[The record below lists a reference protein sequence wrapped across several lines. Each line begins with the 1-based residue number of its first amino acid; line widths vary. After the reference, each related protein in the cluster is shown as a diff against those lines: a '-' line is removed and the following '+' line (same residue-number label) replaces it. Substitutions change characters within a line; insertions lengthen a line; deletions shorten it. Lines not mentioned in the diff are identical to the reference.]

1 MAQAKGTAAKPRKK
15 RRKKESQQHKTKR
28 VLLALAIFF
37 VIFALDETGLLRAAF
52 GTPGNVYASFVLY
65 LVPFAIAGHD
75 VLEKAFNNIRHGKV
89 FDENFLMAVAT
100 LGAFAMVL
108 FPNTDPHMAEGAA
121 VMLFYQVGELFQ
133 AYAVGKSR
141 KSIADMMDIAPDYA
155 NVEDEKGELTQVSP
169 DDVAPGTVIVIK
181 PGERVPIDGVIVE
194 GATQL
199 DTAAL
204 TGESVPRH
212 AETGAGVISGCINM
226 TGLIKVRTTKPFGES
241 TVSRILELVENAS
254 EKKARTENFITRF
267 ARVYTPAVTGAA
279 AALALIGGLA
289 TGAWSDWILRGLTF
303 LVVSCPCALVISVP
317 LSFFG
322 GIGGASRIGVLVKG
336 SNYLE
341 ALSEVDTV
349 VFDKT
354 GTLTN
359 GTFNVVAIHPEEG
372 IDPDYVLSHAAYA
385 EAFSDHPI
393 AISVKAAYSGQINR
407 ELIRDVQE
415 ESGHGVC
422 ARIVDETNAA
432 ERVVLVGNDKLM
444 DGRGIS
450 WSNCELTGTILHVS
464 VDGRYV
470 GHIVIADV
478 VKDDAQA
485 AIEALHGC
493 GVSKTVMLT
502 GDRTEVAAAVA
513 GQLGI
518 DEFHAQ
524 LLPADKVARV
534 EQLIS
539 AEGKRQ
545 KLAFVGDGINDA
557 PVLTRADVGI
567 AMGAMGSDAAI
578 EAADVVLMDD
588 KPSNIA
594 RAIRVARKTMRIVW
608 QNIVFALAVK
618 LIILVLAALGI
629 ANMWL
634 AVFGDVGVAIIAIL
648 NAMRAMRVEGSR

>member
-1 MAQAKGTAAKPRKK
+1 MADQKKKK
-15 RRKKESQQHKTKR
+15 RRKKETQEQKLR
-28 VLLALAIFF
+28 RILIALAIFA
-37 VIFALDETGLLRAAF
+37 VVFAMDEFGALKAAF
-52 GTPGNVYASFVLY
+52 GDTGCVYASFALY
-65 LVPFAIAGHD
+65 LVPFIIAGHD
-75 VLEKAFNNIRHGKV
+75 VLRKAYSNIRRGKAF
-89 FDENFLMAVAT
+89 DESFLMAVAT

-108 FPNTDPHMAEGAA
+108 FPDTDPHMAEGAA

-141 KSIADMMDIAPDYA
+141 KSIAAMMDIAPDYA
-155 NVEDEKGELTQVSP
+155 NVEGENGELEQVDP
-169 DDVAPGTVIVIK
+169 DEVAVGSTIMVK
-181 PGERVPIDGVIVE
+181 PGERVPIDGTIIE

-212 AETGAGVISGCINM
+212 AETGADVISGCINM

-254 EKKARTENFITRF
+254 EKKAKTENFITRF
-267 ARVYTPAVTGAA
+267 ARVYTPAVTGT
-279 AALALIGGLA
+279 AALLALGGGLI

-341 ALSEVDTV
+341 SLAEVDTV

-359 GTFNVVAIHPEEG
+359 GTFNVVAIHPESG

-393 AISVKAAYSGQINR
+393 ALSVKAAYTGEIDRNR
-407 ELIRDVQE
+407 IRDVQE
-415 ESGHGVC
+415 ESGHGVV
-422 ARIVDETNAA
+422 ARVVEETAQAA
-432 ERVVLVGNDKLM
+432 EHVVLVGNDKLM
-444 DGRGIS
+444 RAHGETWHDCS
-450 WSNCELTGTILHVS
+450 LTGTILHVS

-478 VKDDAQA
+478 VKDDAAQT
-485 AIEALHGC
+485 IRELHAC
-493 GVSKTVMLT
+493 GVRRCVMLT
-502 GDRTEVAAAVA
+502 GDREEVAKAVA
-513 GQLGI
+513 EQLGI
-518 DEFHAQ
+518 DGFHAQ
-524 LLPADKVARV
+524 LLPADKVERV
-534 EQLIS
+534 ETLLS
-539 AEGKRQ
+539 SENAKH

-588 KPSNIA
+588 KPSNIS
-594 RAIRVARKTMRIVW
+594 RAIRIARKTMGIVW

-618 LIILVLAALGI
+618 LLILVLAAFGI

-648 NAMRAMRVEGSR
+648 NAMRAMHVDS

>member
-1 MAQAKGTAAKPRKK
+1 MADQKKKK
-15 RRKKESQQHKTKR
+15 RRKKETQEQKLR
-28 VLLALAIFF
+28 RILIAL
-37 VIFALDETGLLRAAF
+37 VIFAVIFAIDELGALKAAF
-52 GTPGNVYASFVLY
+52 GDPGCVYASFVLY
-65 LVPFAIAGHD
+65 LMPFVIAGHD
-75 VLEKAFNNIRHGKV
+75 VLRKAYSNIRRGKAF
-89 FDENFLMAVAT
+89 DESFLMAVAT
-100 LGAFAMVL
+100 IGAFAMVL
-108 FPNTDPHMAEGAA
+108 FPDTDPHMAEGAA

-141 KSIADMMDIAPDYA
+141 KSIAAMMDIAPDYA
-155 NVEDEKGELTQVSP
+155 NIEGENGELEQVDP
-169 DDVAPGTVIVIK
+169 DEVAVGSVIVVK
-181 PGERVPIDGVIVE
+181 PGERVPIDGTIIE
-194 GATQL
+194 GVTQL

-212 AETGAGVISGCINM
+212 AETGADVISGCINM

-254 EKKARTENFITRF
+254 EKKAKTENFITRF

-279 AALALIGGLA
+279 ALLALGGGLI

-341 ALSEVDTV
+341 SLAEVDTV

-359 GTFNVVAIHPEEG
+359 GTFNVVAIHPESG

-393 AISVKAAYSGQINR
+393 ALSVKAAYTGEIDHNR
-407 ELIRDVQE
+407 IRDVQE
-415 ESGHGVC
+415 ESGHGVV
-422 ARIVDETNAA
+422 ARVVEETQAA
-432 ERVVLVGNDKLM
+432 EHVVLVGNDKLM
-444 DGRGIS
+444 RAHGETWHDCS
-450 WSNCELTGTILHVS
+450 LTGTILHVS

-470 GHIVIADV
+470 GHIAIADV
-478 VKDDAQA
+478 VKDDAAQT
-485 AIEALHGC
+485 IRDLHAC
-493 GVSKTVMLT
+493 GVRRCVMLT
-502 GDRTEVAAAVA
+502 GDREEVAKAVA
-513 GQLGI
+513 EQLGI

-524 LLPADKVARV
+524 LLPADKVERV
-534 EQLIS
+534 EALL
-539 AEGKRQ
+539 AGEGAKH

-588 KPSNIA
+588 KPSNIS
-594 RAIRVARKTMRIVW
+594 RAIRIARKTMGIVW

-618 LIILVLAALGI
+618 LLILALAAFGI

-648 NAMRAMRVEGSR
+648 NAMRAMHVED

>member
-1 MAQAKGTAAKPRKK
+1 MADKKKKK
-15 RRKKESQQHKTKR
+15 RRKKETQEQKLR
-28 VLLALAIFF
+28 RIFIALAIFA
-37 VIFALDETGLLRAAF
+37 VVFAMDEFDALKAAF
-52 GTPGNVYASFVLY
+52 GDTGCVYASFALY
-65 LVPFAIAGHD
+65 LVPFIIAGHD
-75 VLEKAFNNIRHGKV
+75 VLRKAYSNIRRGKAF
-89 FDENFLMAVAT
+89 DESFLMAVAT

-108 FPNTDPHMAEGAA
+108 FPDTDPHMAEGAA

-141 KSIADMMDIAPDYA
+141 KSIAAMMDIAPDYA
-155 NVEDEKGELTQVSP
+155 NVEGENGELEQVDP
-169 DDVAPGTVIVIK
+169 DEVAVGSTIVVK
-181 PGERVPIDGVIVE
+181 PGERVPIDGTIIE

-212 AETGAGVISGCINM
+212 AETGADVISGCINM

-254 EKKARTENFITRF
+254 EKKAKTENFITRF
-267 ARVYTPAVTGAA
+267 ARVYTPAVTGT
-279 AALALIGGLA
+279 AALLALGGGLI

-341 ALSEVDTV
+341 SLAEVDTV

-359 GTFNVVAIHPEEG
+359 GTFNVVAIHPESG

-393 AISVKAAYSGQINR
+393 ALSVKAAYTGEIDRNR
-407 ELIRDVQE
+407 IRDVQE
-415 ESGHGVC
+415 ESGHGVV
-422 ARIVDETNAA
+422 ARVAEETAQAA
-432 ERVVLVGNDKLM
+432 EHVVLVGNDKLM
-444 DGRGIS
+444 RAHGETWHDCS
-450 WSNCELTGTILHVS
+450 LTGTILHVS

-478 VKDDAQA
+478 VKDDAAQT
-485 AIEALHGC
+485 IRELHAC
-493 GVSKTVMLT
+493 GVRRCVMLT
-502 GDRTEVAAAVA
+502 GDREEVAKAVA
-513 GQLGI
+513 EQLGI

-524 LLPADKVARV
+524 LLPADKVERV
-534 EQLIS
+534 ETLLS
-539 AEGKRQ
+539 SEDAKH

-588 KPSNIA
+588 KPSNIS
-594 RAIRVARKTMRIVW
+594 RAIRIARKTMGIVW

-618 LIILVLAALGI
+618 LLILVLAAFGI

-648 NAMRAMRVEGSR
+648 NAMRAMHVDS

>member
-1 MAQAKGTAAKPRKK
+1 MADQKKRK
-15 RRKKESQQHKTKR
+15 RRKKETQEQKLR
-28 VLLALAIFF
+28 RILIAL
-37 VIFALDETGLLRAAF
+37 VIFAVIFAIDELGALKAAF
-52 GTPGNVYASFVLY
+52 GDPGCVYASFVLY
-65 LVPFAIAGHD
+65 LVPFVIAGHD
-75 VLEKAFNNIRHGKV
+75 VLRKAYGNIRRGKAF
-89 FDENFLMAVAT
+89 DESFLMAVAT
-100 LGAFAMVL
+100 IGAFAMVL
-108 FPNTDPHMAEGAA
+108 FPDTDPHMAEGAA

-141 KSIADMMDIAPDYA
+141 KSIAAMMDIAPDYA
-155 NVEDEKGELTQVSP
+155 NIEGEDGELEQVDP
-169 DDVAPGTVIVIK
+169 DEVAVGSVIVVK
-181 PGERVPIDGVIVE
+181 PGERVPIDGTIIE

-212 AETGAGVISGCINM
+212 AETGADVISGCISM

-254 EKKARTENFITRF
+254 EKKAKTENFITRF

-279 AALALIGGLA
+279 ALLALGGGLI

-341 ALSEVDTV
+341 SLAEVDTV

-359 GTFNVVAIHPEEG
+359 GTFNVVAIHPESG

-393 AISVKAAYSGQINR
+393 ALSVKAAYTGEIDRNR
-407 ELIRDVQE
+407 IRDVQE
-415 ESGHGVC
+415 ESGHGVV
-422 ARIVDETNAA
+422 ARVVEETQAA
-432 ERVVLVGNDKLM
+432 EHVVLVGNDKLM
-444 DGRGIS
+444 RAHGETWHDCS
-450 WSNCELTGTILHVS
+450 LTGTILHVS

-478 VKDDAQA
+478 VKDDAAQT
-485 AIEALHGC
+485 IRDLHAC
-493 GVSKTVMLT
+493 GVRRCVMLT
-502 GDRTEVAAAVA
+502 GDREEVAAAVA
-513 GQLGI
+513 DQLGI

-524 LLPADKVARV
+524 LLPADKVERV
-534 EQLIS
+534 EALLS
-539 AEGKRQ
+539 SEDAKH

-588 KPSNIA
+588 KPSNIS
-594 RAIRVARKTMRIVW
+594 RAIRIARKTMGIVW

-618 LIILVLAALGI
+618 LLILALAAFGI

-648 NAMRAMRVEGSR
+648 NAMRAMHVEN

>member
-1 MAQAKGTAAKPRKK
+1 MVDQKKKK
-15 RRKKESQQHKTKR
+15 RRKKETQEQKLR
-28 VLLALAIFF
+28 RILIAL
-37 VIFALDETGLLRAAF
+37 VIFAVIFAIDELGALKAAF
-52 GTPGNVYASFVLY
+52 GDPGCVYASFVLY
-65 LVPFAIAGHD
+65 LMPFVIAGHD
-75 VLEKAFNNIRHGKV
+75 VLRKAYSNIRRGKAF
-89 FDENFLMAVAT
+89 DESFLMAVAT
-100 LGAFAMVL
+100 IGAFAMVL
-108 FPNTDPHMAEGAA
+108 FPDTDPHMAEGAA

-141 KSIADMMDIAPDYA
+141 KSIAAMMDIAPDYA
-155 NVEDEKGELTQVSP
+155 NIEGENGELEQVDP
-169 DDVAPGTVIVIK
+169 DEVAVGSVIVVK
-181 PGERVPIDGVIVE
+181 PGERVPIDGTIIE

-212 AETGAGVISGCINM
+212 AETGADVISGCINM

-254 EKKARTENFITRF
+254 EKKAKTENFITRF

-279 AALALIGGLA
+279 ALLALGGGLI

-341 ALSEVDTV
+341 SLAEVDTV

-359 GTFNVVAIHPEEG
+359 GTFNVVAIHPESG

-393 AISVKAAYSGQINR
+393 ALSVKAAYTGEIDRNR
-407 ELIRDVQE
+407 IRDVQE
-415 ESGHGVC
+415 ESGHGVV
-422 ARIVDETNAA
+422 ARVVEETQAA
-432 ERVVLVGNDKLM
+432 EHVVLVGNDKLM
-444 DGRGIS
+444 RAHGETWHDCS
-450 WSNCELTGTILHVS
+450 LTGTILHVS

-478 VKDDAQA
+478 VKDDAAQT
-485 AIEALHGC
+485 IRDLHAC
-493 GVSKTVMLT
+493 GVRRCVMLT
-502 GDRTEVAAAVA
+502 GDREEVAAAVA
-513 GQLGI
+513 EQLGI

-524 LLPADKVARV
+524 LLPADKVERV
-534 EQLIS
+534 EALLS
-539 AEGKRQ
+539 SEDAKH

-588 KPSNIA
+588 KPSNIS
-594 RAIRVARKTMRIVW
+594 RAIRIARKTMGIVW

-618 LIILVLAALGI
+618 LLILALAAFGI

-648 NAMRAMRVEGSR
+648 NAMRAMHVDS

>member
-1 MAQAKGTAAKPRKK
+1 MASTTAKPRKK
-15 RRKKESQQHKTKR
+15 RRKKESQQHKLHR
-28 VLLALAIFF
+28 ILLALAIFA
-37 VIFALDETGLLRAAF
+37 V
-52 GTPGNVYASFVLY
+52 VYATDELGALAALFGEPAALYVSFMLF
-65 LVPFAIAGHD
+65 LVPFLIAGHD
-75 VLEKAFNNIRHGKV
+75 VLEKAWNNIRRGKA
-89 FDENFLMAVAT
+89 FDESFLMAVAT
-100 LGAFAMVL
+100 IGAFAMVL
-108 FPNTDPHMAEGAA
+108 FPDADPHMAEGAA

-133 AYAVGKSR
+133 SYAVGKSR
-141 KSIADMMDIAPDYA
+141 KSIAAMMDIAPDYA
-155 NVEDEKGELTQVSP
+155 NVEDENGGLTQVSP
-169 DDVAPGTVIVIK
+169 DDVAVGTVIVVK
-181 PGERVPIDGVIVE
+181 PGERVPIDGTIVE

-212 AETGAGVISGCINM
+212 VEVGADVVSGCINM

-267 ARVYTPAVTGAA
+267 ARVYTPAVTGSAV
-279 AALALIGGLA
+279 ALALVGGLA
-289 TGAWSDWILRGLTF
+289 TGAWADWILRGLTF

-341 ALSEVDTV
+341 ALAEVDTV

-372 IDPDYVLSHAAYA
+372 VDPDYVLSCAAYA
-385 EAFSDHPI
+385 ETFSDHPI
-393 AISVKAAYSGQINR
+393 ALSVKAAYTGDIDQARIVSV
-407 ELIRDVQE
+407 EE
-415 ESGHGVC
+415 ESGHGVS
-422 ARIVDETNAA
+422 ARVREQTREN
-432 ERVVLVGNDKLM
+432 EHVVLVGNDKLM
-444 DGRGIS
+444 ASHGEHWHD
-450 WSNCELTGTILHVS
+450 CELTGTILHVT
-464 VDGRYV
+464 VDDRYI
-470 GHIVIADV
+470 GHVVIADV
-478 VKDDAQA
+478 VKDDARA
-485 AIEALHGC
+485 AIDALHDC
-493 GVSKTVMLT
+493 GVRRTVMLT
-502 GDRTEVAAAVA
+502 GDRAEVAAAVA
-513 GQLGI
+513 EQLGI
-518 DEFHAQ
+518 DEHHAQ
-524 LLPADKVARV
+524 LLPGDKVEQV
-534 EQLIS
+534 ERLLAS
-539 AEGKRQ
+539 EGEKR

-594 RAIRVARKTMRIVW
+594 RAIRVARKTMGIVW

-618 LIILVLAALGI
+618 LLILVFAALGL

-648 NAMRAMRVEGSR
+648 NAMRAMNVK

>member
-1 MAQAKGTAAKPRKK
+1 MAASSTNKKK
-15 RRKKESQQHKTKR
+15 RKKKESLEHKAR
-28 VLLALAIFF
+28 RIGVALAVFF
-37 VIFALDETGLLRAAF
+37 AVLAADELGLPASLF
-52 GTPGNVYASFVLY
+52 GTTGAVYASFVLF
-65 LVPFAIAGHD
+65 LVPYAIAGHD
-75 VLEKAFNNIRHGKV
+75 VLQKAWGNIRRGKV

-100 LGAFAMVL
+100 IGAFAMVL
-108 FPNTDPHMAEGAA
+108 FPQTEPHMAEGAA
-121 VMLFYQVGELFQ
+121 VMLFYQVGEIFQ

-141 KSIADMMDIAPDYA
+141 KSIAAMMDIAPDFA
-155 NVEDEKGELTQVSP
+155 NVERDGGLAQVSP
-169 DDVAPGTVIVIK
+169 DEVAVGDVIMVK
-181 PGERVPIDGVIVE
+181 PGERVPIDGVILE

-212 AETGAGVISGCINM
+212 AEAGDEVISGCINM
-226 TGLIKVRTTKPFGES
+226 TGVLRVRTTRPFGES

-279 AALALIGGLA
+279 ALLAVGGGLL
-289 TGAWSDWILRGLTF
+289 TGAWADWILRGLTF

-322 GIGGASRIGVLVKG
+322 GIGGASQIGVLVKG

-359 GTFNVVAIHPEEG
+359 GTFDVVAVHPADSVREDE
-372 IDPDYVLSHAAYA
+372 LLELAAHA
-385 EAFSDHPI
+385 ESFSDHPI
-393 AISVKAAYSGQINR
+393 AASVRRAYGAQVDQARVGDAA
-407 ELIRDVQE
+407 E

-422 ARIVDETNAA
+422 ARVDGCE
-432 ERVVLVGNDKLM
+432 VLVGNAKLM
-444 DGRGIS
+444 AAHRVDAPA
-450 WSNCELTGTILHVS
+450 CDVVGTILHVAT
-464 VDGRYV
+464 DGRYL
-470 GHIVIADV
+470 GHMVIADT
-478 VKDDAQA
+478 VKDDAAQA
-485 AIEALHGC
+485 ISDLHAA
-493 GVSKTVMLT
+493 GVRRCVMLT
-502 GDRTEVAAAVA
+502 GDREEVAAAVA
-513 GQLGI
+513 AQLGL
-518 DEFHAQ
+518 DEYHAQ
-524 LLPADKVARV
+524 LLPADKVERV
-534 EQLIS
+534 ETLL
-539 AEGKRQ
+539 ADEEGHH

-588 KPSNIA
+588 KPSKIA
-594 RAIRVARKTMRIVW
+594 RAMRLARKTMGIVW

-618 LIILVLAALGI
+618 LVILVLAALGV

-648 NAMRAMRVEGSR
+648 NAMRAMKV

>member
-1 MAQAKGTAAKPRKK
+1 MADQKKKK
-15 RRKKESQQHKTKR
+15 RRKKETQEQKLR
-28 VLLALAIFF
+28 RILIAL
-37 VIFALDETGLLRAAF
+37 VIFAVIFAIDELGALKAAF
-52 GTPGNVYASFVLY
+52 GDPGCVYASFVLY
-65 LVPFAIAGHD
+65 LVPFVIAGHD
-75 VLEKAFNNIRHGKV
+75 VLRKAYSNIRRGKAF
-89 FDENFLMAVAT
+89 DESFLMAVAT
-100 LGAFAMVL
+100 IGAFAMVL
-108 FPNTDPHMAEGAA
+108 FPDTDPHMAEGAA

-141 KSIADMMDIAPDYA
+141 KSIAAMMDIAPDYA
-155 NVEDEKGELTQVSP
+155 NIEGENGELEQVDP
-169 DDVAPGTVIVIK
+169 DEVAVGSIIVVK
-181 PGERVPIDGVIVE
+181 PGERIPIDGTIIE

-212 AETGAGVISGCINM
+212 AETGVDVISGCINM

-254 EKKARTENFITRF
+254 EKKAKTENFITRF

-279 AALALIGGLA
+279 ALLALGGGLI

-341 ALSEVDTV
+341 SLAEVDTV

-359 GTFNVVAIHPEEG
+359 GTFNVVAIHPESG

-385 EAFSDHPI
+385 EAFSDHPV
-393 AISVKAAYSGQINR
+393 ALSVKAAYTGEIDRNR
-407 ELIRDVQE
+407 IRDVQE
-415 ESGHGVC
+415 ESGHGVV
-422 ARIVDETNAA
+422 ARVVEEAQAA
-432 ERVVLVGNDKLM
+432 EHMVLVGNDKLM
-444 DGRGIS
+444 RAHGETWHDCS
-450 WSNCELTGTILHVS
+450 LTGTILHVS

-478 VKDDAQA
+478 VKDDAAQT
-485 AIEALHGC
+485 IRDLHAC
-493 GVSKTVMLT
+493 GVRRCVMLT
-502 GDRTEVAAAVA
+502 GDREEVAKAVA
-513 GQLGI
+513 EQLGI

-524 LLPADKVARV
+524 LLPADKVERV
-534 EQLIS
+534 ETLL
-539 AEGKRQ
+539 AGEDAKH

-588 KPSNIA
+588 KPSNIS
-594 RAIRVARKTMRIVW
+594 RAIRIARKTMGIVW

-618 LIILVLAALGI
+618 LLILALAAFGI

-648 NAMRAMRVEGSR
+648 NAMRAMHVED

>member
-1 MAQAKGTAAKPRKK
+1 MADSKAKPKKK
-15 RRKKESQQHKTKR
+15 RRHKKESQQHKLHR
-28 VLLALAIFF
+28 IILALAIFF
-37 VIFALDETGLLRAAF
+37 VAMAFDEFGALKAAF
-52 GTPGNVYASFVLY
+52 GEPGDVYASFVLF
-65 LVPFAIAGHD
+65 LVPFLIAGHD
-75 VLEKAFNNIRHGKV
+75 VLQRAVHNIGRGEV

-100 LGAFAMVL
+100 LGAFAMVF
-108 FPNTDPHMAEGAA
+108 FPDTDPHMAEGAA

-133 AYAVGKSR
+133 AFAVGKSR
-141 KSIADMMDIAPDYA
+141 KSIAAMMDIAPDYA
-155 NVEDEKGELTQVSP
+155 NVEGAGGELEQVDP
-169 DDVAPGTVIVIK
+169 DDVAVGTTIVVK
-181 PGERVPIDGVIVE
+181 PGERVPIDGVITE
-194 GATQL
+194 GSTQL

-212 AETGAGVISGCINM
+212 VEAGADVISGCINM

-267 ARVYTPAVTGAA
+267 AKVYTPAVTGAA
-279 AALALIGGLA
+279 VLLAVVPPLLGM
-289 TGAWSDWILRGLTF
+289 GAWSDWILRGLTF

-322 GIGGASRIGVLVKG
+322 GIGGASRLGVLVKG

-372 IDPDYVLSHAAYA
+372 IDPDYVLSNAAYA

-393 AISVKAAYSGQINR
+393 ALSVKSAYSGEIDRQRIA
-407 ELIRDVQE
+407 DVQE
-415 ESGHGVC
+415 ESGHGVV
-422 ARIVDETNAA
+422 AHVDEH
-432 ERVVLVGNDKLM
+432 VVLVGNDKLM
-444 DGRGIS
+444 EGHHKH
-450 WSNCELTGTILHVS
+450 WHECELTGTILHVS
-464 VDGRYV
+464 VDDRYV

-478 VKDDAQA
+478 VKDDAEQT
-485 AIEALHGC
+485 IRDLHAC
-493 GVSKTVMLT
+493 GVKKTVMLT
-502 GDRTEVAAAVA
+502 GDREEVAAAVA
-513 GQLGI
+513 KKLGI
-518 DEFHAQ
+518 DEYHAQ
-524 LLPADKVARV
+524 LLPGDKVERV
-534 EQLIS
+534 EQMLA
-539 AEGKRQ
+539 AEGPRE

-578 EAADVVLMDD
+578 EAADIVLMDD

-594 RAIRVARKTMRIVW
+594 KAIHVARKTMGIVW
-608 QNIVFALAVK
+608 QNIVLALGVN
-618 LIILVLAALGI
+618 LLILVLAALGI

-648 NAMRAMRVEGSR
+648 NAMRAMNVKGA

>member
-1 MAQAKGTAAKPRKK
+1 MASSTAKPKKK
-15 RRKKESQQHKTKR
+15 RRKKESMQHKR
-28 VLLALAIFF
+28 NRILLALAIFA
-37 VIFALDETGLLRAAF
+37 VVYAADELGALASIFGEPGAL
-52 GTPGNVYASFVLY
+52 YASFVLF
-65 LVPFAIAGHD
+65 LVPFVIAGHD
-75 VLEKAFNNIRHGKV
+75 VLEKAWNNIRKGKA
-89 FDENFLMAVAT
+89 FDESFLMAVAT
-100 LGAFAMVL
+100 IGAFAMIL
-108 FPNTDPHMAEGAA
+108 FPNADPHMAEGAA

-141 KSIADMMDIAPDYA
+141 KSISDMMDIAPDFA
-155 NVEDEKGELTQVSP
+155 NVENDAGELEQVDP
-169 DDVAPGTVIVIK
+169 DEVAVGTVIVIK
-181 PGERVPIDGVIVE
+181 PGERVPIDGTIVD
-194 GATQL
+194 GSSQL

-204 TGESVPRH
+204 TGESMPRH
-212 AETGAGVISGCINM
+212 VDAGDDVISGCINM
-226 TGLIKVRTTKPFGES
+226 TGLLRVRTTKPFGES

-279 AALALIGGLA
+279 VALALIGGLA
-289 TGAWSDWILRGLTF
+289 TGAWADWILRGLTF

-322 GIGGASRIGVLVKG
+322 GIGGASKIGVLVKG
-336 SNYLE
+336 SNFLE

-354 GTLTN
+354 GTLTK
-359 GTFNVVAIHPEEG
+359 GEFKVVATHPESGFTEEDLLE
-372 IDPDYVLSHAAYA
+372 IAAHA

-393 AISVKAAYSGQINR
+393 AVSVREAYSGTLDPKR
-407 ELIRDVQE
+407 VS
-415 ESGHGVC
+415 ESGNEAGHGVT
-422 ARIVDETNAA
+422 ATIDGHR
-432 ERVVLVGNDKLM
+432 VLVGNEKLM
-444 DGRGIS
+444 AKVGVDAPS
-450 WSNCELTGTILHVS
+450 CEVVGTILHVT
-464 VDGRYV
+464 VDGAYA

-478 VKDDAQA
+478 VKDDAAQTIA
-485 AIEALHGC
+485 DLHSVGIRRC
-493 GVSKTVMLT
+493 VMLT
-502 GDRTEVAAAVA
+502 GDRKEVAADVA
-513 GQLGI
+513 ERLGL

-524 LLPADKVARV
+524 LLPADKVEQV
-534 EQLIS
+534 ERLLAS
-539 AEGKRQ
+539 GGDKR

-618 LIILVLAALGI
+618 LLILVLAALGI

-648 NAMRAMRVEGSR
+648 NAMRAMNVRDA

>member
-1 MAQAKGTAAKPRKK
+1 MADQKKKK
-15 RRKKESQQHKTKR
+15 RHKKETQEQKLR
-28 VLLALAIFF
+28 RILIAL
-37 VIFALDETGLLRAAF
+37 VIFAVIFAIDELGALKAAF
-52 GTPGNVYASFVLY
+52 GDLGCVYASFVLY
-65 LVPFAIAGHD
+65 LVPFIIAGHD
-75 VLEKAFNNIRHGKV
+75 VLRKAYSNIRRGKAF
-89 FDENFLMAVAT
+89 DESFLMAVAT
-100 LGAFAMVL
+100 IGAFAMVL
-108 FPNTDPHMAEGAA
+108 FPDTDPHMAEGAA

-141 KSIADMMDIAPDYA
+141 KSIAAMMDIAPDYA
-155 NVEDEKGELTQVSP
+155 NIEGENGELEQVDP
-169 DDVAPGTVIVIK
+169 DEVAVGSVIVVK
-181 PGERVPIDGVIVE
+181 PGERVPIDGTIIE

-212 AETGAGVISGCINM
+212 AETGADVISGCINM

-254 EKKARTENFITRF
+254 EKKAKTENFITRF

-279 AALALIGGLA
+279 ALLALGGGLI

-341 ALSEVDTV
+341 SLAEVDTV

-359 GTFNVVAIHPEEG
+359 GTFNVVAIHPESG

-393 AISVKAAYSGQINR
+393 ALSVKAAYTGEIDRNR
-407 ELIRDVQE
+407 IRDVQE
-415 ESGHGVC
+415 ESGHGVV
-422 ARIVDETNAA
+422 ARVVEETQAA
-432 ERVVLVGNDKLM
+432 EHVVLVGNDKLM
-444 DGRGIS
+444 RAHGETWHDCS
-450 WSNCELTGTILHVS
+450 LTGTILHVS

-478 VKDDAQA
+478 VKDDAAQT
-485 AIEALHGC
+485 IRDLHVC
-493 GVSKTVMLT
+493 GVRRCVMLT
-502 GDRTEVAAAVA
+502 GDREEVAKAVA
-513 GQLGI
+513 EQLGI

-524 LLPADKVARV
+524 LLPADKVERV
-534 EQLIS
+534 ETLLS
-539 AEGKRQ
+539 SEDAKH

-588 KPSNIA
+588 KPSNIS
-594 RAIRVARKTMRIVW
+594 RAIRIARKTMGIVW

-618 LIILVLAALGI
+618 LLILALAAFGI

-648 NAMRAMRVEGSR
+648 NAMRAMHVEN

>member
-1 MAQAKGTAAKPRKK
+1 MAASKEKPKKK
-15 RRKKESQQHKTKR
+15 RRHKKESQEHKLKR
-28 VLLALAIFF
+28 IICAL
-37 VIFALDETGLLRAAF
+37 VIFAALMVLDDTGLLKTAF
-52 GTPGNVYASFVLY
+52 GEPGDVYASFVLF
-65 LVPFAIAGHD
+65 LVPFLIAGHD
-75 VLEKAFNNIRHGKV
+75 VLQRAAHNIGRGEV

-100 LGAFAMVL
+100 LGAFAMVF
-108 FPNTDPHMAEGAA
+108 FPDTDPHMAEGAA

-141 KSIADMMDIAPDYA
+141 KSIAAMMDIAPDYA
-155 NVEDEKGELTQVSP
+155 NVEGVGGELEQVDP
-169 DDVAPGTVIVIK
+169 DEVAVGTVIVVK
-181 PGERVPIDGVIVE
+181 PGERVPIDGVITE
-194 GATQL
+194 GSTQL

-212 AETGAGVISGCINM
+212 VEAGAEVISGCINM
-226 TGLIKVRTTKPFGES
+226 TGLIHVRTTKPFGES

-267 ARVYTPAVTGAA
+267 AKVYTPAVTGAA
-279 AALALIGGLA
+279 ALLAIVPPLLGMG
-289 TGAWSDWILRGLTF
+289 TWSDWILRGLTF

-341 ALSEVDTV
+341 ALAEVNTV

-372 IDPDYVLSHAAYA
+372 IDPDYVLSNAAYA

-393 AISVKAAYSGQINR
+393 ALSVKAAYSGDIDR
-407 ELIRDVQE
+407 DRIADVQE
-415 ESGHGVC
+415 ESGHGVV
-422 ARIVDETNAA
+422 AHVDEH
-432 ERVVLVGNDKLM
+432 VVLVGNDKLM
-444 DGRGIS
+444 AGHGEHWHD
-450 WSNCELTGTILHVS
+450 CELTGTILHVS
-464 VDGRYV
+464 VDDRYV

-478 VKDDAQA
+478 MKDDAEQT
-485 AIEALHGC
+485 ICDLHAC
-493 GVSKTVMLT
+493 GVKKTVMLT
-502 GDRTEVAAAVA
+502 GDREEVAAAVA
-513 GQLGI
+513 ERLGI
-518 DEFHAQ
+518 DEYHAQ
-524 LLPADKVARV
+524 LLPGDKVDRV
-534 EQLIS
+534 EELLG
-539 AEGKRQ
+539 AEGPRE

-618 LIILVLAALGI
+618 LLILVLAAVGI

-648 NAMRAMRVEGSR
+648 NAMRCMNVKNA

>member
-1 MAQAKGTAAKPRKK
+1 MADSKAKPKKK
-15 RRKKESQQHKTKR
+15 RRHKKESQQHKLHR
-28 VLLALAIFF
+28 IILALAIFF
-37 VIFALDETGLLRAAF
+37 VVMAFDEFGALKAAF
-52 GTPGNVYASFVLY
+52 GEPGDVYASFVLF
-65 LVPFAIAGHD
+65 LAPFLIAGHD
-75 VLEKAFNNIRHGKV
+75 VLQRAAHNIGRGDV

-100 LGAFAMVL
+100 LGAFAMVF
-108 FPNTDPHMAEGAA
+108 FPDTDPHMAEGAA

-141 KSIADMMDIAPDYA
+141 KSIAAMMDIAPDYA
-155 NVEDEKGELTQVSP
+155 NVEGADGELEQVDP
-169 DDVAPGTVIVIK
+169 GDVAVGTTIVVK
-181 PGERVPIDGVIVE
+181 PGERVPIDGVITE
-194 GATQL
+194 GSTQL

-212 AETGAGVISGCINM
+212 VEVGADVISGCINM

-267 ARVYTPAVTGAA
+267 AKVYTPAVTGAA
-279 AALALIGGLA
+279 VLLAVVPPLLGL
-289 TGAWSDWILRGLTF
+289 GAWSGWILRGLTF

-322 GIGGASRIGVLVKG
+322 GIGGASRLGVLVKG

-359 GTFNVVAIHPEEG
+359 GTFNVVAIHPEGG
-372 IDPDYVLSHAAYA
+372 IDPDYVLSNAAYA

-393 AISVKAAYSGQINR
+393 ALSVKSAYSGEIDRQRIA
-407 ELIRDVQE
+407 DVQE
-415 ESGHGVC
+415 ESGHGVV
-422 ARIVDETNAA
+422 AHVDEH
-432 ERVVLVGNDKLM
+432 VVLVGNDKLM
-444 DGRGIS
+444 EGHHEH
-450 WSNCELTGTILHVS
+450 WHECELTGTILHVS
-464 VDGRYV
+464 VDNRYV

-478 VKDDAQA
+478 VKDDAEQT
-485 AIEALHGC
+485 IRDLHAC
-493 GVSKTVMLT
+493 GVKKTVMLT
-502 GDRTEVAAAVA
+502 GDREEVAAAVA
-513 GQLGI
+513 KKLGI
-518 DEFHAQ
+518 DEYHAQ
-524 LLPADKVARV
+524 LLPGDKVERV
-534 EQLIS
+534 EQLLA
-539 AEGKRQ
+539 AEGPRE

-578 EAADVVLMDD
+578 EAADIVLMDD

-594 RAIRVARKTMRIVW
+594 KAILVARKTMGIVW
-608 QNIVFALAVK
+608 QNIVFALGVK
-618 LIILVLAALGI
+618 MIILVLAALGI

-634 AVFGDVGVAIIAIL
+634 AVFGDVGVSIIAIL
-648 NAMRAMRVEGSR
+648 NAMRAMNVKGK

>member
-1 MAQAKGTAAKPRKK
+1 MAEAKAKPKK
-15 RRKKESQQHKTKR
+15 RRRHKKESQQHKLHR
-28 VLLALAIFF
+28 IILALVIFF
-37 VIFALDETGLLRAAF
+37 VVAALDEFGALKAAF
-52 GTPGNVYASFVLY
+52 GEPGDVYASFVLF
-65 LVPFAIAGHD
+65 LVPFVIAGHD
-75 VLEKAFNNIRHGKV
+75 VLAKAFHNIGRGEV

-100 LGAFAMVL
+100 LGAFAMVF
-108 FPNTDPHMAEGAA
+108 FPDTDPHMAEGAA

-141 KSIADMMDIAPDYA
+141 KSIAAMMDIAPDYA
-155 NVEDEKGELTQVSP
+155 NIEGKDGKLEQVDPDE
-169 DDVAPGTVIVIK
+169 VAVGSIIVVK
-181 PGERVPIDGVIVE
+181 PGERVPIDGVITE
-194 GATQL
+194 GSTQL

-212 AETGAGVISGCINM
+212 VEAGADVISGCINM

-267 ARVYTPAVTGAA
+267 AKVYTPAVTGAA
-279 AALALIGGLA
+279 VLLAVVPPLLGM
-289 TGAWSDWILRGLTF
+289 GAWSDWILRGLTF

-322 GIGGASRIGVLVKG
+322 GIGGASRLGVLVKG

-372 IDPDYVLSHAAYA
+372 IDPDYVLSNAAYA

-393 AISVKAAYSGQINR
+393 ALSVKSAYSGEIDRQRIA
-407 ELIRDVQE
+407 DVQE
-415 ESGHGVC
+415 ESGHGVV
-422 ARIVDETNAA
+422 ARIDEH
-432 ERVVLVGNDKLM
+432 VVLVGNDKLM
-444 DGRGIS
+444 EGHHEHWHD
-450 WSNCELTGTILHVS
+450 CELTGTILHVS
-464 VDGRYV
+464 VDDRYV

-478 VKDDAQA
+478 VKDDAEQT
-485 AIEALHGC
+485 IRDLHAC
-493 GVSKTVMLT
+493 GVKKTVMLT
-502 GDRTEVAAAVA
+502 GDREEVAAAVA
-513 GQLGI
+513 QKLGI
-518 DEFHAQ
+518 DEYHAQ
-524 LLPADKVARV
+524 LLPADKVERV
-534 EQLIS
+534 EQLLA
-539 AEGKRQ
+539 AEGPRE

-588 KPSNIA
+588 KPSNISK
-594 RAIRVARKTMRIVW
+594 AIHLARKTMRIVW
-608 QNIVFALAVK
+608 QNIIFALGVK
-618 LIILVLAALGI
+618 LLILVLAALGI
-629 ANMWL
+629 ASMWL

-648 NAMRAMRVEGSR
+648 NAMRAMRVK

>member
-1 MAQAKGTAAKPRKK
+1 MADQKKKK
-15 RRKKESQQHKTKR
+15 RRKKETQEQKLR
-28 VLLALAIFF
+28 RILIAL
-37 VIFALDETGLLRAAF
+37 VIFAVIFAIDELGALKAAF
-52 GTPGNVYASFVLY
+52 GDPGCVYASFVLY
-65 LVPFAIAGHD
+65 LVPFVIAGHD
-75 VLEKAFNNIRHGKV
+75 VLRKAYSNIRRGKAF
-89 FDENFLMAVAT
+89 DESFLMAVAT
-100 LGAFAMVL
+100 IGAFAMVL
-108 FPNTDPHMAEGAA
+108 FPDTDPHMAEGAA

-141 KSIADMMDIAPDYA
+141 KSIAAMMDIAPDYA
-155 NVEDEKGELTQVSP
+155 NIEDKNGELEQVDP
-169 DDVAPGTVIVIK
+169 DEVAVGSIIVVK
-181 PGERVPIDGVIVE
+181 PGERVPIDGTIIE
-194 GATQL
+194 GVTQL

-212 AETGAGVISGCINM
+212 AETGADVISGCINM

-254 EKKARTENFITRF
+254 EKKAKTENFITRF

-279 AALALIGGLA
+279 ALLALGGGLI

-341 ALSEVDTV
+341 SLAEVDTV

-359 GTFNVVAIHPEEG
+359 GTFNVVAIHPESG

-393 AISVKAAYSGQINR
+393 ALSVKAAYTGEIDRNR
-407 ELIRDVQE
+407 IRDVQE
-415 ESGHGVC
+415 ESGHGVV
-422 ARIVDETNAA
+422 ARVAEETQAA
-432 ERVVLVGNDKLM
+432 EHVVLVGNDKLM
-444 DGRGIS
+444 RAHGETWHDCS
-450 WSNCELTGTILHVS
+450 LTGTILHVS

-478 VKDDAQA
+478 VKDDAAQT
-485 AIEALHGC
+485 IRDLHAC
-493 GVSKTVMLT
+493 GVRRCVMLT
-502 GDRTEVAAAVA
+502 GDREEVAKAVA
-513 GQLGI
+513 EQLGI

-524 LLPADKVARV
+524 LLPADKVERV
-534 EQLIS
+534 ETLLS
-539 AEGKRQ
+539 SEDAKH

-588 KPSNIA
+588 KPSNIS
-594 RAIRVARKTMRIVW
+594 RAIRIARKTMGIVW

-618 LIILVLAALGI
+618 LLILALAAFGI

-648 NAMRAMRVEGSR
+648 NAMRAMHVED

>member
-1 MAQAKGTAAKPRKK
+1 MADQKKKK
-15 RRKKESQQHKTKR
+15 RRKKETQEQKLR
-28 VLLALAIFF
+28 RILIAL
-37 VIFALDETGLLRAAF
+37 VIFAIIFAIDELGALKAAF
-52 GTPGNVYASFVLY
+52 GDPGCVYASFVLY
-65 LVPFAIAGHD
+65 LVPFVIAGHD
-75 VLEKAFNNIRHGKV
+75 VLRKAYSNIRRGKAF
-89 FDENFLMAVAT
+89 DESFLMAVAT
-100 LGAFAMVL
+100 IGAFAMVL
-108 FPNTDPHMAEGAA
+108 FPDTDPHMAEGAA

-141 KSIADMMDIAPDYA
+141 KSIAAMMDIAPDYA
-155 NVEDEKGELTQVSP
+155 NIEGESGELEQVDP
-169 DDVAPGTVIVIK
+169 DEVAVGSVIVIK
-181 PGERVPIDGVIVE
+181 PGERVPIDGTIIE

-212 AETGAGVISGCINM
+212 AETGADVISGCINM

-254 EKKARTENFITRF
+254 EKKAKTENFITRF

-279 AALALIGGLA
+279 ALLALGGGLI

-341 ALSEVDTV
+341 SLAEVDTV

-359 GTFNVVAIHPEEG
+359 GTFNVVAIHPESG

-393 AISVKAAYSGQINR
+393 ALSVKAAYTGEIDRNR
-407 ELIRDVQE
+407 IRDVQE
-415 ESGHGVC
+415 ESGHGVV
-422 ARIVDETNAA
+422 ARVVEEAQAA
-432 ERVVLVGNDKLM
+432 EHVVLVGNDKLM
-444 DGRGIS
+444 RTHGETWHDCS
-450 WSNCELTGTILHVS
+450 LTGTILHVS

-478 VKDDAQA
+478 VKDDAAQT
-485 AIEALHGC
+485 IRDLHAC
-493 GVSKTVMLT
+493 GVRRCVMLT
-502 GDRTEVAAAVA
+502 GDREEVAAAVA
-513 GQLGI
+513 EQLGI

-524 LLPADKVARV
+524 LLPADKVERV
-534 EQLIS
+534 EALLS
-539 AEGKRQ
+539 SEDAKH

-588 KPSNIA
+588 KPSNIS
-594 RAIRVARKTMRIVW
+594 RAIRIARKTMEIVW

-618 LIILVLAALGI
+618 LLILALAAFGI

-648 NAMRAMRVEGSR
+648 NAMRAMHVEN

>member
-1 MAQAKGTAAKPRKK
+1 MADQKKKK
-15 RRKKESQQHKTKR
+15 RRKKETQEQKLR
-28 VLLALAIFF
+28 RILIAL
-37 VIFALDETGLLRAAF
+37 VIFAVIFAIDELGALKAAF
-52 GTPGNVYASFVLY
+52 GDPGCVYASFVLY
-65 LVPFAIAGHD
+65 LVPFVIAGHD
-75 VLEKAFNNIRHGKV
+75 VLRKAYSNIRRGKAF
-89 FDENFLMAVAT
+89 DESFLMAVAT
-100 LGAFAMVL
+100 IGAFAMVL
-108 FPNTDPHMAEGAA
+108 FPDTDPHMAEGAA

-141 KSIADMMDIAPDYA
+141 KSIAAMMDIAPDYA
-155 NVEDEKGELTQVSP
+155 NIEGENGELEQVDP
-169 DDVAPGTVIVIK
+169 DEVAVGSIIVVK
-181 PGERVPIDGVIVE
+181 PGERIPIDGTIIE

-212 AETGAGVISGCINM
+212 AETGADVISGCINM

-254 EKKARTENFITRF
+254 EKKAKTENFITRF

-279 AALALIGGLA
+279 ALLALGGGLI

-341 ALSEVDTV
+341 SLAEVDTV

-359 GTFNVVAIHPEEG
+359 GTFNVVAIHPESG

-393 AISVKAAYSGQINR
+393 ALSVKAAYTGEIDRNR
-407 ELIRDVQE
+407 IRDVQE
-415 ESGHGVC
+415 ESGHGVV
-422 ARIVDETNAA
+422 ARVVEETQAA
-432 ERVVLVGNDKLM
+432 EHVVLVGNDKLM
-444 DGRGIS
+444 RAHGETWHDCS
-450 WSNCELTGTILHVS
+450 LTGTILHVS

-478 VKDDAQA
+478 VKDDAAQT
-485 AIEALHGC
+485 IRDLHAC
-493 GVSKTVMLT
+493 GVRRCVMLT
-502 GDRTEVAAAVA
+502 GDREEVAKAVA
-513 GQLGI
+513 EQLGI

-524 LLPADKVARV
+524 LLPADKVERV
-534 EQLIS
+534 ETLLS
-539 AEGKRQ
+539 SEDAKH

-588 KPSNIA
+588 KPSNIS
-594 RAIRVARKTMRIVW
+594 RAIRIARKTMGIVW

-618 LIILVLAALGI
+618 LLILALAAFGI

-648 NAMRAMRVEGSR
+648 NAMRAMHVED

>member
-1 MAQAKGTAAKPRKK
+1 MAVAQTNKKKK
-15 RRKKESQQHKTKR
+15 RRRKESLEHKAR
-28 VLLALAIFF
+28 RIGVALAVFF
-37 VIFALDETGLLRAAF
+37 AVLAADELGLPASLF
-52 GTPGNVYASFVLY
+52 GTTGAVYASFVLF
-65 LVPFAIAGHD
+65 LVPYAIAGHD
-75 VLEKAFNNIRHGKV
+75 VLQKAWGNIRHGKV

-100 LGAFAMVL
+100 IGAFAMVL
-108 FPNTDPHMAEGAA
+108 FPQTEPHMAEGAA
-121 VMLFYQVGELFQ
+121 VMLFYQVGEIFQ

-141 KSIADMMDIAPDYA
+141 KSIAAMMDIAPDFA
-155 NVEDEKGELTQVSP
+155 NVERDGGLAQVSP
-169 DDVAPGTVIVIK
+169 DEVAVGDVIMVK
-181 PGERVPIDGVIVE
+181 PGERVPIDGVILE

-212 AETGAGVISGCINM
+212 AEAGDEVISGCINM
-226 TGLIKVRTTKPFGES
+226 TGVLRVRTTRPFGES

-279 AALALIGGLA
+279 ALLAMGGGLL
-289 TGAWSDWILRGLTF
+289 TGAWADWILRGLTF

-322 GIGGASRIGVLVKG
+322 GIGGASQIGVLVKG

-359 GTFNVVAIHPEEG
+359 GTFDVVAVHPADSVREDE
-372 IDPDYVLSHAAYA
+372 LLELAAHA
-385 EAFSDHPI
+385 ESFSDHPI
-393 AISVKAAYSGQINR
+393 AASVRRAYGAQVDQTRVGDAA
-407 ELIRDVQE
+407 E

-422 ARIVDETNAA
+422 ARVDGRE
-432 ERVVLVGNDKLM
+432 VLVGNAKLM
-444 DGRGIS
+444 AAHSVDAPA
-450 WSNCELTGTILHVS
+450 CDAVGTILHVAT
-464 VDGRYV
+464 DGRYL
-470 GHIVIADV
+470 GHMVIADT
-478 VKDDAQA
+478 VKDDAAQA
-485 AIEALHGC
+485 ISDLHAA
-493 GVSKTVMLT
+493 GVRRCVMLT
-502 GDRTEVAAAVA
+502 GDREEVAAAVA
-513 GQLGI
+513 AQLGL
-518 DEFHAQ
+518 DEYHAQ
-524 LLPADKVARV
+524 LLPADKVERV
-534 EQLIS
+534 ETLL
-539 AEGKRQ
+539 ADEEGHH

-594 RAIRVARKTMRIVW
+594 RAMRLARKTMGIVW

-618 LIILVLAALGI
+618 LVILVLAALGV

-648 NAMRAMRVEGSR
+648 NAMRAMKV

>member
-1 MAQAKGTAAKPRKK
+1 MADRKKKK
-15 RRKKESQQHKTKR
+15 RRKKETQEQKLR
-28 VLLALAIFF
+28 RILIAL
-37 VIFALDETGLLRAAF
+37 VIFAVIFAIDELGALKAAF
-52 GTPGNVYASFVLY
+52 GEPGCVYASFVLY
-65 LVPFAIAGHD
+65 LVPFVIAGHD
-75 VLEKAFNNIRHGKV
+75 VLRRAYSNIRRGKAF
-89 FDENFLMAVAT
+89 DESFLMAVAT
-100 LGAFAMVL
+100 IGAFAMVL
-108 FPNTDPHMAEGAA
+108 FPDTDPHMAEGAA

-141 KSIADMMDIAPDYA
+141 KSIAAMMDIAPDYA
-155 NVEDEKGELTQVSP
+155 NIEGEGGELEQVDP
-169 DDVAPGTVIVIK
+169 DEVAVGSVIVVK
-181 PGERVPIDGVIVE
+181 PGERVPIDGTITE

-212 AETGAGVISGCINM
+212 AETGADVISGCINM

-254 EKKARTENFITRF
+254 EKKAKTENFITRF

-279 AALALIGGLA
+279 VLLALGGGLI

-341 ALSEVDTV
+341 SLAEVDTV

-359 GTFNVVAIHPEEG
+359 GTFNVVAIHPESG

-393 AISVKAAYSGQINR
+393 ALSVKAAYTGEIDRNR
-407 ELIRDVQE
+407 IRDVQE
-415 ESGHGVC
+415 ESGHGVV
-422 ARIVDETNAA
+422 ARVVEKTQAA
-432 ERVVLVGNDKLM
+432 EHVVLVGNDKLM
-444 DGRGIS
+444 RAHGETWHDCS
-450 WSNCELTGTILHVS
+450 LTGTILHVS

-478 VKDDAQA
+478 VKDDAAQT
-485 AIEALHGC
+485 IRDLHAC
-493 GVSKTVMLT
+493 GVRRCVMLT
-502 GDRTEVAAAVA
+502 GDREEVAKAVA
-513 GQLGI
+513 EQLGI

-524 LLPADKVARV
+524 LLPADKVERV
-534 EQLIS
+534 ETLLS
-539 AEGKRQ
+539 SEDAKH

-588 KPSNIA
+588 KPSNIS
-594 RAIRVARKTMRIVW
+594 RAIRIARKTMGIVW

-618 LIILVLAALGI
+618 LLILALAAFGI

-648 NAMRAMRVEGSR
+648 NAMRAMHVDS